1 MPLTKLDVFIL
12 CLAIINTAADDFND
26 LRERGVTSHHN
37 PKISGDTYNLEEIED
52 FFNSEWAD
60 QLVQDGLGL
69 RKMTGADIFKYVK
82 RGVSFEGII

>member
-1 MPLTKLDVFIL
+1 MPLTKSDVFNL

-26 LRERGVTSHHN
+26 LRKRGVTGRHN
-37 PKISGDTYNLEEIED
+37 PKTGDTYNLEEIED